1 MSDVYLGIDLGGSG
15 SKLLLARGPGPAT
28 GPEPLW
34 QHRIDGALTPGT
46 LDALRATVHDGLA
59 RTATTVQAAGV
70 TVPGIVDETTG
81 VVRRSVNMPW
91 LDGVS
96 VPERFGALLGVPTV
110 AVHDG
115 RAAALAE
122 ARLGAGRGSDDVFV
136 LALGTGVAGAHVV
149 RGTVRTGAHDG
160 AGEAGHV
167 SLDPAGPRT
176 SPRCGSRPPVTRTP
190 PPPTCCTPPP
200 PATAGPSRSWT
211 PPAPRSPAASSGS
224 SPSWTPDASSS
235 AAGSPCHPPRCC
247 RSPPRRPADGRRST
261 GCRRWCPPPSARGPG
276 RGERRSARQA
286 ER

>member
-136 LALGTGVAGAHVV
+136 P
-149 RGTVRTGAHDG
+149 R
-160 AGEAGHV
+160 
-167 SLDPAGPRT
+167 GPRHRPDRRARRRRRGRARQ
-176 SPRCGSRPPVTRTP
+176 PRPRRTP
-190 PPPTCCTPPP
+190 LRLR
-200 PATAGPSRSWT
+200 PARLPGGLRRR
-211 PPAPRSPAASSGS
+211 PAPRRAV
-224 SPSWTPDASSS
+224 
-235 AAGSPCHPPRCC
+235 AAGHR
-247 RSPPRRPADGRRST
+247 
-261 GCRRWCPPPSARGPG
+261 
-276 RGERRSARQA
+276 
-286 ER
+286 